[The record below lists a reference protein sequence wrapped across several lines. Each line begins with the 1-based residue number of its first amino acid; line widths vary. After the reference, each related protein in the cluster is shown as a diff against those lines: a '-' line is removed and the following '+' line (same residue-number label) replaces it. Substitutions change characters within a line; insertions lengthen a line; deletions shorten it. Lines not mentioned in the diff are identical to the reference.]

1 MNFLKLSSLVILI
14 TLSSIG
20 SIHAQSSCNADGWVL
35 PCNKNNTRFTN
46 DYFDIPRPALS
57 LRGFDNTFQDNYD
70 HSQDEKVY
78 GVRQLLEKL
87 YGIGSPVA
95 DSYALELIFYMRK
108 VNEQAQFKSDDN
120 NNREFNGRL
129 LETKAFL
136 TLISFIIEENQ
147 GSGGKLNGLGN
158 LSLPSHNT
166 LRNEI

>member
-1 MNFLKLSSLVILI
+1 MKYLRIILI
-14 TLSSIG
+14 STLILFFG
-20 SIHAQSSCNADGWVL
+20 AQSLEAQSNCNTNGWIL
-35 PCNKNNTRFTN
+35 PCNKKNSRFTN
-46 DYFDIPRPALS
+46 DYFNIPRPALS